1 MSQTDQYRFQV
12 NLGGMIDILANHLYS
27 SPRVFIR
34 EVLQNATDAITA
46 RKELRKVV
54 AESKVLKEDKALG
67 DTASES
73 NDYEGKVIVEL
84 SGSGEHQVLMIQD
97 NGIGLSEEDIHRF
110 CRLSVSLPRRE
121 PICWLLR
128 LRLSDAL
135 GLGYYPALW

>member
-1 MSQTDQYRFQV
+1 MSQTDEYRFQV

-46 RKELRKVV
+46 RKELRKVA
-54 AESKVLKEDKALG
+54 AESNVLQEDKALE

-110 CRLSVSLPRRE
+110 LSIIGQSSKKE

-135 GLGYYPALW
+135 GLGCYPALW